1 MNIQSGR
8 RSVRKPVPGREK
20 GRLTG
25 SLFFTFKLILFGFA
39 LAGIFNCHIYLRQ
52 QITVTKRA
60 IRKTDADI
68 RQIGRELENLRI
80 RRSELT
86 QWPYIQARI
95 AYYGL
100 KLQPAE
106 AGQMRRMRLYSPAQA
121 ASIPLVPVQIADNRV
136 PSTLQGMRNYR

>member
-8 RSVRKPVPGREK
+8 RSARKSMPVREQGQLAGR
-20 GRLTG
+20 
-25 SLFFTFKLILFGFA
+25 LFFTFKLILFGFV

-52 QITVTKRA
+52 QITVTRRS

-68 RQIGRELENLRI
+68 RQIERELENLRI

-86 QWPYIQARI
+86 KWPYIQARI
-95 AYYGL
+95 AHYGL

-121 ASIPLVPVQIADNRV
+121 AGIPLAPVRIAANRMDPAV
-136 PSTLQGMRNYR
+136 SGVHNYR